1 MRHTVISRYTERRP
15 CLLHDAPGTP
25 PAFVVAGVRGG
36 GTTSLYGSLVAHE
49 QVYAATCKEIGFL
62 NGLAARAPTGGGA
75 SNWYTIVQA
84 HIYTY
89 ARPSLTVTRRCDG
102 ATVVGTFDRDSS
114 LFRCDRLTT

>member
-1 MRHTVISRYTERRP
+1 MRHTYVISRYTERRP
-15 CLLHDAPGTP
+15 CFLHDAPGTP

-75 SNWYTIVQA
+75 SNWYMP
-84 HIYTY
+84 IYVCIDTHSAPFGSDSSS
-89 ARPSLTVTRRCDG
+89 ARLTVTRRC
-102 ATVVGTFDRDSS
+102 
-114 LFRCDRLTT
+114 